1 MHNVIRT
8 AGSHKQTLKNTVER
22 RRSKDEHEEMNVQD
36 LKIEKAITEIL
47 SSQLLAVLATERDGQ
62 PYSSLMAFANTA
74 DLRTVIVATGTA
86 TRKYMNLLKEA
97 RVSLLVDNRS
107 NSSSDF
113 HSAAAVTVIGRAEP
127 VGQEERSQ
135 YEGIYLKKHPYLET
149 FLQSPTTSLFK
160 ISACH
165 YLIVNRFQN
174 VMEYHLS
181 NETDIFAAGM

>member
-1 MHNVIRT
+1 MII
-8 AGSHKQTLKNTVER
+8 
-22 RRSKDEHEEMNVQD
+22 QD
-36 LKIEKAITEIL
+36 IKIEKAITEIL

-74 DLRTVIVATGTA
+74 DLKTIVVATGTA
-86 TRKYMNLLKEA
+86 TRKHMNLLKEA

-113 HSAAAVTVIGRAEP
+113 HSAAAVTIIGRAEKVDP
-127 VGQEERSQ
+127 DERPQ
-135 YEGIYLKKHPYLET
+135 YAEMYLEKHPYLEN
-149 FLQSPTTSLFK
+149 FLQAPTTSLFK
-160 ISACH
+160 ISARH

-181 NETDIFAAGM
+181 DETDIFTAGM